1 MDDLFDI
8 VHSTPALEYGS
19 ALLKRE
25 IHQKLE
31 SVFFDHDAS
40 SPTNHIFVVNGDPK
54 IIKGV
59 DLSIIEGPIFECENS
74 QTFMNCTPDDFVAV
88 DDELGT
94 WDIPSAA
101 RNNSAHRLRAVI
113 TSLTY
118 LLINLRTTWD
128 SNRKRGY

>member
-59 DLSIIEGPIFECENS
+59 DPSIIEGPIFECENS
-74 QTFMNCTPDDFVAV
+74 QTFLSFTPDDFVTV
-88 DDELGT
+88 EDELGT
-94 WDIPSAA
+94 WDIPIAA
-101 RNNSAHRLRAVI
+101 MNNSAHRLRAVI
-113 TSLTY
+113 TSLSH
-118 LLINLRTTWD
+118 LLKDIRMFVN
-128 SNRKRGY
+128 